1 MNSKFFFIVAIFL
14 FLVPAIVST
23 GSNSNNTTSQTK
35 AGNDHDFTAPDDQH
49 HNSIPWSLE
58 LPNNFNQN
66 AGGNHNSDEDGKSH
80 YFHFN
85 RYQKRRC
92 RALACFVAKIILLI
106 THLCSL
112 LSGFVHIT
120 H

>member
-1 MNSKFFFIVAIFL
+1 MNIKFFFIVAFFL
-14 FLVPAIVST
+14 FVVPAIVSN
-23 GSNSNNTTSQTK
+23 GSNSNNTAGQTK
-35 AGNDHDFTAPDDQH
+35 TANNPDLTAPDNQH
-49 HNSIPWSLE
+49 HNSIPLGLE
-58 LPNNFNQN
+58 LPKNLTQ
-66 AGGNHNSDEDGKSH
+66 GSRGNHNSDDDGKSH

-92 RALACFVAKIILLI
+92 RAIFCFAAKIILLI

-112 LSGFVHIT
+112 FSGFVHIT